1 MNIYSK
7 GLADPAMMEKATL
20 ASASVLAA
28 AACFALG
35 MYVMR
40 RNRHLSSSR
49 AFFIVTM
56 TAALAALF
64 DFLMITSPDANEARL
79 FARGLVLT
87 TTLLAAA
94 MLYLASIMPF
104 ERKDSWAVR
113 HRWSFTAVAMGL
125 SAAMAAG
132 GIEVAEDKYGWWLRL
147 NAPSLLWYAT
157 VVLIF
162 LASTIVL
169 ILAYRRERSAV
180 ERRRLLPLMAG
191 MTVPVSSSLLVVL
204 TVMNETIDPPL
215 LSTIILSTCLFVG
228 YGVLHQKLFILEPV
242 DEDVRGGSSTPGV
255 KAGSSVLVETKTS
268 DLAYRMFVNEIAS
281 GGQGLLISRRHP
293 DQSREMYGLMSTPM
307 LWLTTKSGANCID
320 PSSLSLLL
328 HSVLAFLDKSTEA
341 VILLDGLEYLET
353 YNGGEAV
360 MRFFYGLR
368 DAITVTGSKLIVS
381 VDPAALDPQFLP
393 RMEREMSVIEK

>member
-1 MNIYSK
+1 
-7 GLADPAMMEKATL
+7 MMEKAAL

-28 AACFALG
+28 SACFALG

-40 RNRHLSSSR
+40 RNRHLSGSR
-49 AFFIVTM
+49 AFFVVAI

-64 DFLMITSPDANEARL
+64 DFLTIASPDANEARL

-94 MLYLASIMPF
+94 MLHLASIMPF
-104 ERKDSWAVR
+104 ERKDPWAVR
-113 HRWSFTAVAMGL
+113 HRWGFTAVAVAL

-147 NAPSLLWYAT
+147 NTPSLLWYASI
-157 VVLIF
+157 VLIF

-169 ILAYRRERSAV
+169 TLSYWRERSAV
-180 ERRRLLPLMAG
+180 ERRRLLPLIAG
-191 MTVPVSSSLLVVL
+191 MAVPVFSTLLVVP
-204 TVMNETIDPPL
+204 TVMSEAIDPPL
-215 LSTIILSTCLFVG
+215 LSAIILSTCLFVG
-228 YGVLHQKLFILEPV
+228 YGVIHQKLFILEPV
-242 DEDVRGGSSTPGV
+242 EEHVQGGSSTPGV
-255 KAGSSVLVETKTS
+255 KAGGSVLVETKKD

-293 DQSREMYGLMSTPM
+293 DQLRETYGLMNTPM
-307 LWLTTKSGANCID
+307 LWLTTKPGANRVD

-328 HSVLAFLDKSTEA
+328 HSALAFLDKSAEA

-353 YNGGEAV
+353 YNGEETV
-360 MRFFYGLR
+360 MRFFYGLQ

-381 VDPAALDPQFLP
+381 VDPAALDPHFLP
-393 RMEREMSVIEK
+393 RLEREMSVIEK

>member
-1 MNIYSK
+1 
-7 GLADPAMMEKATL
+7 MEKAAL

-28 AACFALG
+28 SACFALG

-40 RNRHLSSSR
+40 RNRHLSGSR
-49 AFFIVTM
+49 AFFVVAI

-64 DFLMITSPDANEARL
+64 DFLTITSPDADEARL

-94 MLYLASIMPF
+94 MLHLASIMPF
-104 ERKDSWAVR
+104 ERKDPWAVR
-113 HRWSFTAVAMGL
+113 HRWGFTAVAVAL

-147 NAPSLLWYAT
+147 NTPSLLWYASI
-157 VVLIF
+157 VLIF

-169 ILAYRRERSAV
+169 TLSYWRERSAV
-180 ERRRLLPLMAG
+180 ERRRLLPLIAG
-191 MTVPVSSSLLVVL
+191 MAVPVFSTLLVVP
-204 TVMNETIDPPL
+204 TVMSEAIDPPL
-215 LSTIILSTCLFVG
+215 LSAIILSTCLFVG
-228 YGVLHQKLFILEPV
+228 YGVIHQKLFILEPV
-242 DEDVRGGSSTPGV
+242 EEHVQGGSSTPDV
-255 KAGSSVLVETKTS
+255 KAGGSVLVETKKD

-293 DQSREMYGLMSTPM
+293 DQLRETYGLMNTPM
-307 LWLTTKSGANCID
+307 LWLTTKPGANRVD

-328 HSVLAFLDKSTEA
+328 HSVLAFLDKSAEA

-353 YNGGEAV
+353 YNGEETV
-360 MRFFYGLR
+360 MRFFYGLQ

-381 VDPAALDPQFLP
+381 VDPAALDPHFLP
-393 RMEREMSVIEK
+393 RLEREMSVIEK

>member
-1 MNIYSK
+1 MV
-7 GLADPAMMEKATL
+7 EKAVL

-28 AACFALG
+28 SACFALG
-35 MYVMR
+35 MYVMS

-49 AFFIVTM
+49 AFFVVAM
-56 TAALAALF
+56 MAGLAALF
-64 DFLMITSPDANEARL
+64 DFLMITSQDASEARL

-94 MLYLASIMPF
+94 MLHLASIMPF
-104 ERKDSWAVR
+104 ERKGSWAVR
-113 HRWSFTAVAMGL
+113 HRWRFTAAAAAV
-125 SAAMAAG
+125 SAAMAAS
-132 GIEVAEDKYGWWLRL
+132 GIEVAKDKYGWWLRL
-147 NAPSLLWYAT
+147 NAPSLLWYAA

-169 ILAYRRERSAV
+169 ILAYRGERSAV
-180 ERRRLLPLMAG
+180 ERRRLLPLIVGMA
-191 MTVPVSSSLLVVL
+191 VPVSSSLLVVL
-204 TVMNETIDPPL
+204 TVMSEAIDPPL
-215 LSTIILSTCLFVG
+215 LSAIILSTCLFVG

-242 DEDVRGGSSTPGV
+242 EEDVQRDSSTPGV
-255 KAGSSVLVETKTS
+255 KTGGSVLVETKTG

-293 DQSREMYGLMSTPM
+293 DQLRERYGLMTTPM
-307 LWLTTKSGANCID
+307 LWLTTKPGANRID
-320 PSSLSLLL
+320 PSSLTLLL

-353 YNGGEAV
+353 YNGGGAV

-368 DAITVTGSKLIVS
+368 DAITVTGSKLIIS

-393 RMEREMSVIEK
+393 RLEREMSVIEK